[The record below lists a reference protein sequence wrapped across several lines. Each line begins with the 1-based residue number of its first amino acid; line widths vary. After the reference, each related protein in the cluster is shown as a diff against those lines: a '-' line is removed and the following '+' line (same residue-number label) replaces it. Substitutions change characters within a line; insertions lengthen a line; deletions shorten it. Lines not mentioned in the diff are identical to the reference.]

1 MKPMRWKPEK
11 NELLKRERGVSFEQA
26 VVAIEGGGLLT
37 VLAHADP
44 EKYPGQRIMVVT
56 WDDYAYLIPFVEED
70 DSYVLMT
77 IIPSRKAKRDFLK
90 RRD

>member
-37 VLAHADP
+37 VLAHSDP

-77 IIPSRKAKRDFLK
+77 IVEPHAISASD
-90 RRD
+90 